1 MQVMEVGDEAA
12 GDDLLFH
19 HHRRA
24 SAEDRDL
31 DERTKRALTEQD
43 WPDMNAHAEA
53 RRHDDI
59 KERAR
64 SANLWPV
71 TTGVHDSR

>member
-31 DERTKRALTEQD
+31 DECTKRALTEQD

-53 RRHDDI
+53 R
-59 KERAR
+59 
-64 SANLWPV
+64 
-71 TTGVHDSR
+71 TGVMTTSRNAHDVRTFGL